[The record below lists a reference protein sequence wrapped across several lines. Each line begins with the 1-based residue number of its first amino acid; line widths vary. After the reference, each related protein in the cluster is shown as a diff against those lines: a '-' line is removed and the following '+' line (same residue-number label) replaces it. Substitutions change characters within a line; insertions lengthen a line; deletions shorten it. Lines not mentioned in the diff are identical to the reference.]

1 MSDLKLAQQ
10 LESSQPE
17 RRHTPR
23 LAIDRP
29 AKIYCPLTRRYYAAR
44 TLDVSR
50 AGAMVSVTTPRT
62 LRTGDEIDLAIEWN
76 DRAVIPQASMV
87 RARITRIAAR
97 IGDHQAVGVQFAED
111 VSLHAAL
118 SAAA

>member
-10 LESSQPE
+10 PEPSHPE

-23 LAIDRP
+23 HAIDRP

-62 LRTGDEIDLAIEWN
+62 LRAGDEIDLAIAWN
-76 DRAVIPQASMV
+76 DRAVIPQSSMI
-87 RARITRIAAR
+87 RARIARIAAR
-97 IGDHQAVGVQFAED
+97 IGDHQAIGVQFADEI
-111 VSLHAAL
+111 SMQAAL